1 MGLAGIKHKGKEAV
15 AKRITEA
22 FRGMVGALALACAA
36 AAGVSG
42 PVAADSDSAA
52 LNTPVIST
60 QNTRTIRGERYVPGV
75 SLSPDGC
82 EIWVMD
88 DGVEG
93 YAVSRMTPDGR
104 PVCRDINVCGTL
116 NSDQYFAT
124 DKYSISPK
132 GRARLEEFFNS
143 ASAFGFIIAGHT
155 DARASLEYNRRLSYN
170 RANAVAQVARASGA
184 RIVDVRGYGEDYP
197 VATNRTA
204 EGMAKNR
211 RVEILC
217 VR

>member
-1 MGLAGIKHKGKEAV
+1 MFGAVAIAGLAATAGISP
-15 AKRITEA
+15 
-22 FRGMVGALALACAA
+22 A
-36 AAGVSG
+36 AAG
-42 PVAADSDSAA
+42 SDGFKEP
-52 LNTPVIST
+52 TIST
-60 QNTRTIRGERYVPGV
+60 QSSRTIKGERYIPGI
-75 SLSPDGC
+75 SISPDGC

-116 NSDQYFAT
+116 NTDQYFAT
-124 DKYSISPK
+124 DKYNIHAS
-132 GRARLEEFFNS
+132 GRDRLRQFFQS
-143 ASAFGFIIAGHT
+143 SSAFGFIIVGHT
-155 DARASLEYNRRLSYN
+155 DARASNEYNMRLSYN

>member
-1 MGLAGIKHKGKEAV
+1 VANCISKALRGIFGAVAIAGLAATAGISP
-15 AKRITEA
+15 
-22 FRGMVGALALACAA
+22 A
-36 AAGVSG
+36 AAG
-42 PVAADSDSAA
+42 SDGFKEP
-52 LNTPVIST
+52 TIST
-60 QNTRTIRGERYVPGV
+60 QSTRTIKGERYVPGI
-75 SLSPDGC
+75 SISPDGC

-116 NSDQYFAT
+116 NTDQYFAT
-124 DKYSISPK
+124 DKYNIHAG
-132 GRARLEEFFNS
+132 GRDRLRQFFQS
-143 ASAFGFIIAGHT
+143 ASAFGFIIVGHT
-155 DARASLEYNRRLSYN
+155 DARASKEYNMRLSYN